1 MLNQVPGV
9 VENGL
14 FLDICDVVV
23 IGKGDGSVEVR
34 DINNGTVEHERID
47 IIDTDNLF
55 VDIAE

>member
-1 MLNQVPGV
+1 M
-9 VENGL
+9 
-14 FLDICDVVV
+14 
-23 IGKGDGSVEVR
+23 EVR